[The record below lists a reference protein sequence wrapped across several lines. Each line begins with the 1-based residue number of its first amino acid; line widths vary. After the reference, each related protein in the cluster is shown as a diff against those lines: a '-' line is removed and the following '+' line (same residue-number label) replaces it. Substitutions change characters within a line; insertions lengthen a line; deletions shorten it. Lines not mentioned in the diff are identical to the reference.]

1 MAERNWG
8 AITSGATF
16 EALARTIISFEDDR
30 ASLFGRQGKDG
41 GQDARSSDATRVF
54 QAKYHENGSAA
65 AAIRDATNEAKKI
78 AKYRQPGHARHA
90 QWKGVTHWRLVTNAA
105 FNPSNKLKW
114 DTEVVPLFRSQGLV
128 ADYWERATLDSL
140 LDKYPQIHLSFFGNQ
155 TRAFL
160 SIPEATSWV
169 LSREPF
175 LRRDELGPFCGRT
188 EEKTRIREFL
198 SSDSLFLVV
207 HGAGGT
213 GKTRLLLEA
222 GDEISRD
229 GEWQVLWANVK
240 SMTTTSDWFAA
251 VVPELATL
259 LLVDEPADE
268 TLLGKLAEQFG
279 GHVDRCAKWKVA
291 VSVRSP
297 KDPVLRFLRGAREKQ
312 RVEELALSSLPV
324 GDAEAMCYELL
335 RNGKLSSY
343 PEAHLRNGAREL
355 STRFARFPVWL
366 TLAVKHLEDHGNLNQ
381 IPADATWL
389 ADDYLREVE
398 QGQAEMSAEE
408 VRCLLRWVAL
418 LGPVNC
424 EDDVSIGLVREGS
437 GAGSLTAVRE
447 QLAALV
453 RCRALSERGARNRYV
468 ELIPDVLRDHVLI
481 RWLTADVGGASHVVA
496 SEDAK
501 ALMET
506 VRNGAISGSLSG
518 LGRTVLVAIA
528 RTDLLMRFS
537 GHDLHLLPAFFV
549 AMEGALPS
557 MSANQRVV
565 LADIVEVVAPFHPL
579 GAASL
584 TGAMRRDQASDEAL
598 DGLFGPKVIAQS
610 DVLLSLAWPLFHG
623 AMGAGAPAE
632 CEAVL
637 RELCAL
643 AEAEAQLAPTLPR
656 GLPNDGK
663 RAAALIKRVLEGGPQ
678 FVSDYDDAARTL
690 CFELIAALGRNPPTP
705 GQVALLKALVESVL
719 ALERRQ
725 SWSDDRSFSWRTVK
739 IVPGTPAW
747 ATRED
752 VLTRV
757 KAALAAE
764 STPMESR
771 IHLWHVFSRAGEG
784 NALEKLRWTHDV
796 LAARSPII
804 NELIAAREV
813 WDWYRRYETSPEL
826 KAAAESLEALY
837 ANNDLAREF
846 EPLLPDIEDW
856 KEHDCH
862 ASAKA
867 ADLAR
872 AASANE
878 ISAFLDRAEAF
889 GGSDQSLL
897 RLGRVA
903 WSLGEHAELS
913 EVIRQFIQDS
923 LKPLSI
929 DPRAE
934 FVVAAVVSWVAAV
947 RAAAS
952 ERAHVLVRD
961 LLDECGSDD
970 RRTHLLERL
979 YGQVPKLR
987 EVGSFTV
994 EERALLRN
1002 GRYLFTNTSRE
1013 AAFVAALALS
1023 IGEEWPLLQP
1033 LLENVLQSVPA
1044 ERLPHSIHAL
1054 VSAIYWA
1061 VREDTA
1067 PQPLTGLAEW
1077 LMSQMLALPA
1087 LDDIGGDGEWR
1098 VTEILKRLGK
1108 PDVRWLPQ
1116 ALRRRQG
1123 QESANDLTTKSRAIS
1138 HSAWVSK
1145 YVRQVDAACASDGD
1159 VVAALNEVLDF
1170 VKENGSVRYYLPEI
1184 LHDVDPDGLVVPA
1197 AVVKRFASATDAQG
1211 VRRLA
1216 RLAGGYSM
1224 NSSPWRTIALAAI
1237 RAANRFSGEDLRSVY
1252 GALEERGVRSWSSE
1266 LGEVP
1271 PAFVAAVTEARA
1283 ALEAEVEFDLR
1294 PFWQQRLAIAEAELL
1309 DEEERA
1315 KEDRGE

>member
-1 MAERNWG
+1 MAERNWS

-16 EALARTIISFEDDR
+16 EALATTIVFFEDSG
-30 ASLFGRQGKDG
+30 ASLFGRRGKDG

-54 QAKYHENGSAA
+54 QAKHHENGSAA
-65 AAIRDATNEAKKI
+65 AAIRDAKNEAKKI
-78 AKYRQPGHARHA
+78 AKYCQPGHSRHA

-105 FNPSNKLKW
+105 FNPTDKLKW

-128 ADYWERATLDSL
+128 ADYWERAALDGL
-140 LDKYPQIHLSFFGNQ
+140 LDKHPEIHRSFFGHE
-155 TRAFL
+155 TRVFL
-160 SIPEATSWV
+160 SIPE
-169 LSREPF
+169 LKDRLPDLEPF
-175 LRRDELGPFCGRT
+175 LRRGKLGPFCGRT
-188 EEKTRIREFL
+188 AEKTTIREFL
-198 SSDSLFLVV
+198 SSNRRFLVV

-213 GKTRLLLEA
+213 GKTRLLVEA
-222 GDEISRD
+222 ADEISSE
-229 GEWQVLWANVK
+229 GAWQVLWANVE
-240 SMTTTSDWFAA
+240 SMATTSAWFEA
-251 VVPELATL
+251 VVPERATL
-259 LLVDEPADE
+259 LVVDEPADE
-268 TLLGKLAEQFG
+268 TLLGKLAEQLG
-279 GHVDRCAKWKVA
+279 GHVGRCAKWKVA

-297 KDPVLRFLRGAREKQ
+297 KDPVLRFLRGPRVKHL
-312 RVEELALSSLPV
+312 VEELALSPLPPD
-324 GDAEAMCYELL
+324 DAEAMCYELL
-335 RNGKLSSY
+335 RTGKLYSY
-343 PEAHLRNGAREL
+343 PEDDLRNGARDL
-355 STRFARFPVWL
+355 STRFACFPVWL
-366 TLAVKHLEDHGNLNQ
+366 TLAVKHLEDHGNLER
-381 IPADATWL
+381 IPADAEAL

-398 QGQAEMSAEE
+398 QGQAETPAEE
-408 VRCLLRWVAL
+408 VRSVLRWVAL
-418 LGPVNC
+418 LGSVNY
-424 EDDVSIGLVREGS
+424 EDDASIGLLCEGS
-437 GAGSLTAVRE
+437 GASSVIAVRE
-447 QLAALV
+447 RLAALV
-453 RCRALSERGARNRYV
+453 RRRVLSERGARNRYV
-468 ELIPDVLRDHVLI
+468 ELKPDVLRDHVLI

-496 SEDAK
+496 SADAK
-501 ALMET
+501 ALIQT
-506 VRNGAISGSLSG
+506 VRNVVLSGSLSG

-528 RTDLLMRFS
+528 RTEFLMRLL
-537 GHDLHLLPAFFV
+537 GHDLHLLSDFLV
-549 AMEGALPS
+549 EIEKTLSS
-557 MSANQRVV
+557 MPANQRVA
-565 LADIVEVVAPFHPL
+565 LADVVEAVAPFHPL
-579 GAASL
+579 GVASL
-584 TGAMRRDQASDEAL
+584 AGAMRRDQSPDETL
-598 DGLFGPKVIAQS
+598 DGLFGPKVVGQS

-663 RAAALIKRVLEGGPQ
+663 RAAALITRVLEGGPQ

-725 SWSDDRSFSWRTVK
+725 SWSDDRSFSWRTVQ

-752 VLTRV
+752 VLARV

-771 IHLWHVFSRAGEG
+771 IHLWHVFSRAGVG

-826 KAAAESLEALY
+826 KAAAESLENLY
-837 ANNDLAREF
+837 AKNDLAREF

-856 KEHDCH
+856 KENDCH

-872 AASANE
+872 AASPNE

-889 GGSDQSLL
+889 GGSDQAIL
-897 RLGRVA
+897 RLGHVA
-903 WSLGEHAELS
+903 WSLGEHAELC
-913 EVIRQFIQDS
+913 EVIRRFIRES
-923 LKPLSI
+923 LKPPMI

-934 FVVAAVVSWVAAV
+934 FVVAAAVSWVAAV
-947 RAAAS
+947 RGAGP

-961 LLDECGSDD
+961 LLDECGSDE
-970 RRTHLLERL
+970 RRAHLLERV
-979 YGQVPKLR
+979 YGKVPKLR
-987 EVGSFTV
+987 EVAGFTV
-994 EERALLRN
+994 EERELLRN
-1002 GRYLFTNTSRE
+1002 SRCLFTNTGRD

-1023 IGEEWPLLQP
+1023 VGEDWPTVQP
-1033 LLENVLQSVPA
+1033 LLEDVLQSVTA
-1044 ERLPHSIHAL
+1044 ERLPHSIDAL
-1054 VSAIYWA
+1054 VSAIYW
-1061 VREDTA
+1061 VVQEDTEL
-1067 PQPLTGLAEW
+1067 QPPTVVAEW
-1077 LMSQMLALPA
+1077 LMSQILALPD
-1087 LDDIGGDGEWR
+1087 LNDIGGNGEWKL
-1098 VTEILKRLGK
+1098 TEILKRLGK
-1108 PDVRWLPQ
+1108 PDVRWLAQ

-1123 QESANDLTTKSRAIS
+1123 QESANDLATKSRAIS
-1138 HSAWVSK
+1138 HSARVSK

-1184 LHDVDPDGLVVPA
+1184 LHDVDPEGLVVPA
-1197 AVVKRFASATDAQG
+1197 AVVKRLASATDAQG

-1216 RLAGGYSM
+1216 RLAGGYAM

-1237 RAANRFSGEDLRSVY
+1237 RAANRFSGEELRSVY

-1266 LGEVP
+1266 FGEVP
-1271 PAFVAAVTEARA
+1271 PAFIAAVTEARA
-1283 ALEAEVEFDLR
+1283 ALEAEAEFDLR
-1294 PFWQQRLAIAEAELL
+1294 PFWQQRLAIAEAELR